1 MTSPLPLLASVNYQY
16 FFKLLEWR
24 NVQYTRVGS
33 LFKAPGF
40 TEYNH
45 LIDVNTIFSSKP
57 HGDLVD
63 RTNST
68 KSPLNFRVF
77 RPWQQAQQQ
86 SNIDDV
92 FESRVK
98 FYTDQNCCL
107 DLFWS
112 GGADSTAMVV
122 SFLKHSPNLDQL
134 RLIYTPYSL
143 YENRDFF
150 EFVIK
155 EFPNLQTLDIS
166 GDVYINNNFNGIVIT
181 GHGGDE
187 FTASLDESFFDKIG
201 GTTGL
206 NQDWR
211 DFFLRESGNQQLID
225 FCEEYFQKS
234 GKTIN
239 TVLEARWWFYASNKS
254 QVFAPRDM
262 SFLLNQH
269 DTSLNKF
276 SAFFD
281 CQEFEDY
288 MWHNT
293 DKIIEPDGDY
303 KTYKKF
309 LRHYINQF
317 YNNRD
322 YLDNTAKIN
331 SMQFQFY
338 RWKKIE
344 LLDLR
349 WICILED
356 ASVIRT
362 DNLPLL
368 SKKEFDA
375 EYGNSLDYLFN
386 TP

>member
-1 MTSPLPLLASVNYQY
+1 MMLPLLASVNYQY
-16 FFKLLEWR
+16 FFKLLKWK
-24 NVQYTRVGS
+24 NIQYTRIGS
-33 LFKAPGF
+33 LFQTPGF

-45 LIDVNTIFSSKP
+45 LIDINAIFSPEP

-63 RTNST
+63 RTNSI
-68 KSPLNFRVF
+68 KSPLHFRVL
-77 RPWQQAQQQ
+77 RPWQPPRQQLD
-86 SNIDDV
+86 IADV

-98 FYTDQNCCL
+98 FYTDQNCHL

-112 GGADSTAMVV
+112 GGIDSTAMVV
-122 SFLKHSPNLDQL
+122 SFLKYSTNLHQL

-150 EFVIK
+150 EFVTK
-155 EFPNLQTLDIS
+155 KFPNLQTLDIS

-187 FTASLDESFFDKIG
+187 FTASLDESFFDSIG
-201 GTTGL
+201 GVTGL
-206 NQDWR
+206 YQGWR
-211 DFFLRESGNQQLID
+211 DFFLKESGNQQLVD

-234 GKTIN
+234 GKPIN

-262 SFLLNQH
+262 SFLLNQQNV
-269 DTSLNKF
+269 SLNIF
-276 SAFFD
+276 SAFFN

-293 DKIIEPDGDY
+293 DKIIEPGGDY

-309 LRHYINQF
+309 LRHYIYQF
-317 YNNRD
+317 YNNLD
-322 YLDNTAKIN
+322 YLNNNAKIN
-331 SMQFQFY
+331 SMQFQLY
-338 RWKKIE
+338 RLKKIE

-368 SKKEFDA
+368 SKKEFIAKYD
-375 EYGNSLDYLFN
+375 NSLDYLFN
-386 TP
+386 TPN